1 MRITIMGSGGV
12 GGYFGGRLAQAGHEV
27 SFVAR
32 GAHLQALRQHGLRIL
47 SPLGDLHLPRVR
59 AVEDPT
65 EIGGA
70 DLVLFGVKLWDTV
83 DAAQRLRPLLGD
95 EAAVVSFQNGVV
107 KDDLL
112 RQALGERHVAGG
124 VAYIAS
130 HIAEPGVIRHGGTM
144 ARLVFGEFDGRTSP
158 RLQAF
163 AAACAEAGITH
174 ELSPHIRQAQWE
186 KFVFLVGLS
195 ATTTLARLP
204 IGRIRSHPRAHAFL
218 HDVMDEVVKVARA
231 EGVALPPEYAENRL
245 AFADTL
251 PESMTSSMHHDL
263 ERGNRLELPWLSGD
277 VVERGR
283 RLGLP
288 TPCNRAVVDILSLHA
303 GGRGADP
310 SAP

>member
-32 GAHLQALRQHGLRIL
+32 GAHLQALRKHGLRVL
-47 SPLGDLHLPRVR
+47 SPHGDLHLKQVR
-59 AVEDPT
+59 AFESPA
-65 EIGGA
+65 EITGA
-70 DLVLFGVKLWDTV
+70 DFVLFGVKLWDTM
-83 DAAQRLRPLLGD
+83 DAAQSLWPLLGED
-95 EAAVVSFQNGVV
+95 TVVVSFQNGVV

-112 RQALGERHVAGG
+112 REALGARHVAGG
-124 VAYIAS
+124 VGYIAAS
-130 HIAEPGVIRHGGTM
+130 IAEPGVIRHNGSM
-144 ARLVFGEFDGRTSP
+144 QRLVFGEFDGSTSP

-163 AAACAEAGITH
+163 AAACARAGIDH
-174 ELSPHIRQAQWE
+174 ELSPRIRQAQWE

-251 PESMTSSMHHDL
+251 PETMTSSMHHDL

-283 RLGLP
+283 RLGVP

-303 GGRGADP
+303 DGRRD
-310 SAP
+310 

>member
-32 GAHLQALRQHGLRIL
+32 GAHLQALRRHGLRVL
-47 SPLGDLHLPRVR
+47 SPLGDLQLKQVR
-59 AVEDPT
+59 AFESPA
-65 EIGGA
+65 EISAA
-70 DLVLFGVKLWDTV
+70 DFVLFGVKLWDTV
-83 DAAQRLRPLLGD
+83 DAAQSLWPLLGD
-95 EAAVVSFQNGVV
+95 DTVVVSFQNGVV

-112 RQALGERHVAGG
+112 RTALGARHVAGG
-124 VAYIAS
+124 VGYIAAS
-130 HIAEPGVIRHGGTM
+130 IAEPGVIRHTGSM
-144 ARLVFGEFDGRTSP
+144 QRLVFGEFDGSASP

-163 AAACAEAGITH
+163 AAACADAGIDH
-174 ELSPHIRQAQWE
+174 ELSPRIRQAQWE

-251 PESMTSSMHHDL
+251 PETMTSSMHHDL

-283 RLGLP
+283 RLGVP

-303 GGRGADP
+303 DGRRD
-310 SAP
+310 

>member
-27 SFVAR
+27 TFVAR
-32 GAHLQALRQHGLRIL
+32 GAHLQALRKHGLRVL
-47 SPLGDLHLPRVR
+47 SPLGDLHLPQVR
-59 AVEDPT
+59 AVESP
-65 EIGGA
+65 A
-70 DLVLFGVKLWDTV
+70 DVPAADFVLFGVKLWDTP
-83 DAAQRLRPLLGD
+83 DAAQSLWPLLGD
-95 EAAVVSFQNGVV
+95 DTVVVSFQNGVV

-112 RQALGERHVAGG
+112 REALGARHVAGG
-124 VAYIAS
+124 VGYIAA

-144 ARLVFGEFDGRTSP
+144 ARLVFGEFDGSASP

-163 AAACAEAGITH
+163 AAACAQAGIDH
-174 ELSPHIRQAQWE
+174 ELSARIRHAQWE

-204 IGRIRSHPRAHAFL
+204 IGPIRSHPRAHAFL

-231 EGVALPPEYAENRL
+231 EGVALPPEYAESRL

-251 PESMTSSMHHDL
+251 PETMSSSMHHDL

-283 RLGLP
+283 RLGVP
-288 TPCNRAVVDILSLHA
+288 TPCNRAVVDMLSLHA
-303 GGRGADP
+303 EGRRA
-310 SAP
+310 

>member
-32 GAHLQALRQHGLRIL
+32 GAHLQALRKHGLKLL
-47 SPLGDLHLPRVR
+47 SPLGDVHLPQVR
-59 AVEDPT
+59 AVESPA
-65 EIGGA
+65 EVAAA
-70 DLVLFGVKLWDTV
+70 DFVLFGVKLWDTV
-83 DAAQRLRPLLGD
+83 DAAQLLWPLLGED
-95 EAAVVSFQNGVV
+95 TVVVSFQNGVV
-107 KDDLL
+107 KDDIL
-112 RQALGERHVAGG
+112 RHELGARHVAGG
-124 VAYIAS
+124 VGYIAAS
-130 HIAEPGVIRHGGTM
+130 IEQPGVIRHNGQM
-144 ARLVFGEFDGRTSP
+144 QRLVFGEFDGSESP
-158 RLQAF
+158 RLKAF
-163 AAACAEAGITH
+163 AAACTEAGITN
-174 ELSPHIRQAQWE
+174 ELSPRIRHAQWE

-245 AFADTL
+245 AFADGL

-283 RLGLP
+283 RLGVP
-288 TPCNRAVVDILSLHA
+288 TPCNRAVVDMLSLHA
-303 GGRGADP
+303 EGRRD
-310 SAP
+310 

>member
-1 MRITIMGSGGV
+1 MGSGGV
-12 GGYFGGRLAQAGHEV
+12 GGFFGGRLAQAGHEV

-32 GAHLQALRQHGLRIL
+32 GAHLQALRRHGLRVL
-47 SPLGDLHLPRVR
+47 SPLGDLHLKQVR
-59 AVEDPT
+59 AFESPA
-65 EIGGA
+65 EITGA
-70 DLVLFGVKLWDTV
+70 DFVLFGVKLWDTV
-83 DAAQRLRPLLGD
+83 DAAQSLWPLLGED
-95 EAAVVSFQNGVV
+95 TVVVSFQNGVV

-112 RQALGERHVAGG
+112 REALGARHVAGG
-124 VAYIAS
+124 VGYIAAS
-130 HIAEPGVIRHGGTM
+130 IAEPGVIRHNGSM
-144 ARLVFGEFDGRTSP
+144 QRLVFGEFDGSLSP

-163 AAACAEAGITH
+163 AAACAEAGIEH
-174 ELSPHIRQAQWE
+174 ELSTRIRHAQWE

-204 IGRIRSHPRAHAFL
+204 IGRIRNHPRAHAFL

-251 PESMTSSMHHDL
+251 PETMTSSMHHDL

-283 RLGLP
+283 RLGVP

-303 GGRGADP
+303 DGRRD
-310 SAP
+310 

>member
-32 GAHLQALRQHGLRIL
+32 GAHLQALRQHGLRVL
-47 SPLGDLHLPRVR
+47 SPLGDLHLPQVR
-59 AVEDPT
+59 AVENPAD
-65 EIGGA
+65 IGGA
-70 DLVLFGVKLWDTV
+70 DVVLFGVKLWDTV
-83 DAAQRLRPLLGD
+83 DAAQRLWPLLGED
-95 EAAVVSFQNGVV
+95 TAVVSFQNGVV

-130 HIAEPGVIRHGGTM
+130 HIAEPGVIRHGGAM
-144 ARLVFGEFDGRTSP
+144 ARLVFGEFDGRASA

-163 AAACAEAGITH
+163 AAACAEAGIDH
-174 ELSPHIRQAQWE
+174 ELSPRIRHAQWE

-251 PESMTSSMHHDL
+251 PEGMTSSMHHDL

-283 RLGLP
+283 RLGVP

-303 GGRGADP
+303 DGRGG
-310 SAP
+310 

>member
-32 GAHLQALRQHGLRIL
+32 GAHLQALRKHGLKVL
-47 SPLGDLHLPRVR
+47 SPLGDLHLPQVRVFENP
-59 AVEDPT
+59 ADV
-65 EIGGA
+65 GA
-70 DLVLFGVKLWDTV
+70 ADFVLFGVKLWDTV
-83 DAAQRLRPLLGD
+83 DAAQLLWPLLGED
-95 EAAVVSFQNGVV
+95 TVVVSFQNGVV
-107 KDDLL
+107 KDDIL
-112 RQALGERHVAGG
+112 RHELGAKHVAGG
-124 VAYIAS
+124 VGYIAAS
-130 HIAEPGVIRHGGTM
+130 IEQPGVIRHNGQM
-144 ARLVFGEFDGRTSP
+144 QRLVFGEFDGSESP
-158 RLQAF
+158 RMKAF
-163 AAACAEAGITH
+163 AAACSEAGITN
-174 ELSPHIRQAQWE
+174 ELSPRIRHAQWE

-245 AFADTL
+245 AFADGL
-251 PESMTSSMHHDL
+251 PETMTSSMHHDL

-283 RLGLP
+283 RLGVP

-303 GGRGADP
+303 EGRRD
-310 SAP
+310 

>member
-32 GAHLQALRQHGLRIL
+32 GAHLQALRKHGLKVL
-47 SPLGDLHLPRVR
+47 SPLGDLHLPQVR
-59 AVEDPT
+59 AVESPAEVT
-65 EIGGA
+65 AA
-70 DLVLFGVKLWDTV
+70 DFVLFGVKLWDTV
-83 DAAQRLRPLLGD
+83 DAAQLLWPLLG
-95 EAAVVSFQNGVV
+95 ENTVVVSFQNGVV
-107 KDDLL
+107 KDDIL
-112 RQALGERHVAGG
+112 RHELGAKHVAGG
-124 VAYIAS
+124 VGYIAAS
-130 HIAEPGVIRHGGTM
+130 IEQPGVIRHNGQM
-144 ARLVFGEFDGRTSP
+144 QRLVFGEFDGSESP

-163 AAACAEAGITH
+163 AAACTEAGITH
-174 ELSPHIRQAQWE
+174 ELSPRIRHAQWE

-231 EGVALPPEYAENRL
+231 EGVALPPEFAENRL
-245 AFADTL
+245 AFAEGL

-283 RLGLP
+283 RLGVP

-303 GGRGADP
+303 EGRRD
-310 SAP
+310 

>member
-32 GAHLQALRQHGLRIL
+32 GAHLQALRKHGLRVL
-47 SPLGDLHLPRVR
+47 SPLGDLHLPQVRVFESP
-59 AVEDPT
+59 A
-65 EIGGA
+65 EIGTA
-70 DLVLFGVKLWDTV
+70 DFVLFGVKLWDTV
-83 DAAQRLRPLLGD
+83 DTAQSMWPLLGD
-95 EAAVVSFQNGVV
+95 DTVVVSFQNGVV

-112 RQALGERHVAGG
+112 REALGARHVAGG
-124 VAYIAS
+124 VGYIAS

-144 ARLVFGEFDGRTSP
+144 ARLVFGEFDGSLSP

-163 AAACAEAGITH
+163 AAACTEAGITH
-174 ELSPHIRQAQWE
+174 ELTPRIRHAQWE

-204 IGRIRSHPRAHAFL
+204 IGRIRGHPRAHAFL

-251 PESMTSSMHHDL
+251 PETMTSSMHHDL

-283 RLGLP
+283 RLGVP

-303 GGRGADP
+303 EGRRD
-310 SAP
+310 

>member
-32 GAHLQALRQHGLRIL
+32 GAHLQALRKHGLRVL
-47 SPLGDLHLPRVR
+47 SPLGDLHLKQVR
-59 AVEDPT
+59 AFESPA
-65 EIGGA
+65 EITGA
-70 DLVLFGVKLWDTV
+70 DFVLFGVKLWDTV
-83 DAAQRLRPLLGD
+83 DAAQSLWPLLG
-95 EAAVVSFQNGVV
+95 ENTVVVSFQNGVV

-112 RQALGERHVAGG
+112 REALGARHVAGG
-124 VAYIAS
+124 VGYIAAS
-130 HIAEPGVIRHGGTM
+130 IAEPGVIRHNGTM
-144 ARLVFGEFDGRTSP
+144 QRLVFGEFDGSTSP

-163 AAACAEAGITH
+163 AAACAEGHIDH
-174 ELSPHIRQAQWE
+174 ELSPRIRQAQWE

-251 PESMTSSMHHDL
+251 PETMTSSMHHDL

-283 RLGLP
+283 RLGVP

-303 GGRGADP
+303 EGRRD
-310 SAP
+310 

>member
-32 GAHLQALRQHGLRIL
+32 GAHLHALRKHGLRVL
-47 SPLGDLHLPRVR
+47 SPLGDLHLRQVR
-59 AVEDPT
+59 AFESPA
-65 EIGGA
+65 EITGA
-70 DLVLFGVKLWDTV
+70 DFVLFGVKLWDTV
-83 DAAQRLRPLLGD
+83 DAAQSLWPLLGED
-95 EAAVVSFQNGVV
+95 TVVVSFQNGVV

-112 RQALGERHVAGG
+112 RTALGARHVAGG
-124 VAYIAS
+124 VGYIAAS
-130 HIAEPGVIRHGGTM
+130 IAEPGVIRHNGTM
-144 ARLVFGEFDGRTSP
+144 QRLVFGEFDGSPSP

-163 AAACAEAGITH
+163 AAACAEAGIDH
-174 ELSPHIRQAQWE
+174 ELSPRIRQAQWE

-251 PESMTSSMHHDL
+251 PGTMTSSMHHDL

-283 RLGLP
+283 RLGVP

-303 GGRGADP
+303 DGRRD
-310 SAP
+310 

>member
-32 GAHLQALRQHGLRIL
+32 GAHLQALRKHGLRVI
-47 SPLGDLHLPRVR
+47 SPLGDLQLKQVR
-59 AVEDPT
+59 AFESPA
-65 EIGGA
+65 EITGA
-70 DLVLFGVKLWDTV
+70 DFVLFGVKLWDTV
-83 DAAQRLRPLLGD
+83 DAAQSLWPLLGED
-95 EAAVVSFQNGVV
+95 TVVVSFQNGVV

-112 RQALGERHVAGG
+112 REALGARHVAGG
-124 VAYIAS
+124 VGYIAAS
-130 HIAEPGVIRHGGTM
+130 IAEPGVIRHNGTM
-144 ARLVFGEFDGRTSP
+144 QRLVFGEFDGSTSP

-163 AAACAEAGITH
+163 AAACAEAGIDH
-174 ELSPHIRQAQWE
+174 ELSPRIRQAQWE

-231 EGVALPPEYAENRL
+231 EGVPLPPEYAENRL

-251 PESMTSSMHHDL
+251 PETMTSSMHHDL

-277 VVERGR
+277 VVARGR
-283 RLGLP
+283 RLGVP

-303 GGRGADP
+303 DGRRD
-310 SAP
+310 

>member
-32 GAHLQALRQHGLRIL
+32 GAHLQALRKHGLRVL
-47 SPLGDLHLPRVR
+47 SPLGDLHLKQVR
-59 AVEDPT
+59 AVESPA
-65 EIGGA
+65 EISAA
-70 DLVLFGVKLWDTV
+70 DFVLFGVKLWDTV
-83 DAAQRLRPLLGD
+83 DAAQSLWTQLGED
-95 EAAVVSFQNGVV
+95 TVVVSFQNGVV

-112 RQALGERHVAGG
+112 RAALGPRHVAGG
-124 VAYIAS
+124 VGYIAAS
-130 HIAEPGVIRHGGTM
+130 IAEPGVIRHNGTM
-144 ARLVFGEFDGRTSP
+144 QRLVFGEFDGSTSP

-163 AAACAEAGITH
+163 AAACAEAGIDH
-174 ELSPHIRQAQWE
+174 ELSPRIRQAQWE

-231 EGVALPPEYAENRL
+231 EGVLLPPEYAENRL

-251 PESMTSSMHHDL
+251 PETMTSSMHHDL

-283 RLGLP
+283 RLGVP

-303 GGRGADP
+303 EGRRD
-310 SAP
+310 